1 LLRFHEALKKRK
13 YRWLFSSGGHRQPGP
28 KGPPQEL
35 IDAIVEFKRRNPRT
49 GCPRIAQEIARIF
62 GIDIDKDIVRRV
74 LAKHYRPGAGTD
86 GPSWLSFIG
95 HLKDSLWS
103 IDLFRCESI
112 LLRSHWVMVVMDIF
126 TRRIIGFGVERADL
140 CGASVCRMFN
150 QIVARQSLPQHLS
163 SDHDPLFR
171 FHRWRAN
178 LRILEVEEIKSIP
191 YVPVSHPFVERL
203 IGTIRREFLD
213 HVLIWNA
220 VDLERKLEE
229 FRHYYNEHRVHQ
241 SLDGGTPAER
251 SGRPPPSPAVLDCY
265 AWRHHCR
272 GLFQMPIAA

>member
-1 LLRFHEALKKRK
+1 MDVAAPSVLAVPASPRR
-13 YRWLFSSGGHRQPGP
+13 SPGP
-28 KGPPQEL
+28 LTSISIKTSS
-35 IDAIVEFKRRNPRT
+35 A
-49 GCPRIAQEIARIF
+49 A
-62 GIDIDKDIVRRV
+62 V
-74 LAKHYRPGAGTD
+74 LAKHYRPGAGSD
-86 GPSWLSFIG
+86 GPSWLSFVG
-95 HLKDSLWS
+95 HMKDSLWS
-103 IDLFRCESI
+103 VDLFRCESI
-112 LLRSHWVMVVMDIF
+112 ILRSHWVMVVMDVF

-140 CGASVCRMFN
+140 YGVAICRMFT
-150 QIVARQSLPQHLS
+150 QIIAGKSLPRHLS

-191 YVPVSHPFVERL
+191 HVPVSHPFVERL

-220 VDLERKLEE
+220 VHLERKLEG
-229 FRHYYNEHRVHQ
+229 FRNYYNEHRAHQ
-241 SLDGGTPAER
+241 SLNGSTPGER
-251 SGRPPPSPAVLDCY
+251 SGQPPPSPAVLHCY